1 MRRAAWRGAGTFSLD
16 SLGSAIAPPRNRAT
30 ELMQIDDD
38 PRVLAVLLALALL
51 LYLAAWLLIGPPPD
65 WQQASEA
72 VPPEATSIGEWA
84 RLEQDGALL

>member
-1 MRRAAWRGAGTFSLD
+1 
-16 SLGSAIAPPRNRAT
+16 
-30 ELMQIDDD
+30 
-38 PRVLAVLLALALL
+38 VLAVLLALALL

-72 VPPEATSIGEWA
+72 VPPEATSIGGWA